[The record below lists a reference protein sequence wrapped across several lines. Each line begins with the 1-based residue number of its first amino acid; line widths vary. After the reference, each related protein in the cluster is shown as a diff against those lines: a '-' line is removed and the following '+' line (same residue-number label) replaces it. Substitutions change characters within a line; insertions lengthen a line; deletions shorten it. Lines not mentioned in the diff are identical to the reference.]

1 MSRSP
6 VYFSLVLHFHQP
18 VGNFDHVF
26 ANAYDL
32 AYKPLLDHLW
42 DYPDIRVGL
51 HFSGCLLD
59 WLLEHRPAVHEQV
72 GRLVRRGQVEI
83 LAGGYYEPVLPM
95 LRPEDAQGQ
104 VRMHIRAMEDLWSVT
119 PTGLWLTERV
129 WEPHLPSW
137 LAPLGL
143 RYSLVDDN
151 HLHRAGV
158 RCLLGTWL
166 TEDCGHP
173 LRLLVNLKPLRRLI
187 PWQPLDAVW
196 AMLGDLAALGRD
208 VGIAPLACLGDDA
221 ERFGLWPRTHEHCW
235 EQGYMRRFFDGLL
248 ERRDWIKTV
257 TPTEYMER
265 HADQGRVYLPTA
277 SYLEMMDWAMPT
289 QEAATLGTYRRAC
302 ETQDISRFLSGGF
315 WRNFLVKYPEV
326 NWLQKRGQDLS
337 RALDGLA
344 VERGGD
350 AAVESG
356 RKRVWASQC
365 NCAYWHGVF
374 GGVYLTHLRQTNAAN
389 LLAAQEESGLWP
401 SPHWSVRDVDVDG
414 REELHARFGP
424 WQLFLSP
431 ANGAAAKE
439 LDYLPK
445 RLNLA
450 TAFARHPEPY
460 HQALREAAEKGEVIT
475 PNHPQWKEFF
485 HIHSAEVRAKEP
497 GLERFLDYDRFDHM
511 PFADYLLPDETS
523 LDDLTHGRFQPL
535 ASSWQTAMTWE
546 VRELKEGMEAAFAGR
561 MAFTEKS
568 SEESSEKFFGVPSEK
583 PLGKPSRWLDV
594 EKSFRLFTDRVEV
607 DYRITACGGD
617 VRNAIWVT
625 ELALGLTS
633 RCTGRSHGNGGE
645 EEEKDL
651 EQSWSFAALA
661 DVTFACPYSQGR
673 FLVEVS
679 PEATLRHVPL
689 WAVTKSESG
698 FERTPQGSAF
708 YFCRPLRL
716 LSGEQERFRLRLRFV
731 E

>member
-1 MSRSP
+1 MSKPP

-26 ANAYDL
+26 ADAYDL

-42 DYPDIRVGL
+42 AYPEIRVGL

-59 WLLEHRPAVHEQV
+59 WLLGHRPVVHDQV
-72 GRLVRRGQVEI
+72 ERLVKRGQVEI

-104 VRMHIRAMEDLWSVT
+104 VRMHMQAMQDLWSVT

-137 LAPLGL
+137 LNPLGI

-158 RCLLGTWL
+158 RCLAGTWL
-166 TEDCGHP
+166 TEDCGYP

-196 AMLGDLAALGRD
+196 TLLNDLAELGRD
-208 VGIAPLACLGDDA
+208 MGVAPLACLGDDA

-248 ERRDWIKTV
+248 ERKDWIKTV
-257 TPTEYMER
+257 TPAEYMDR
-265 HADQGRVYLPTA
+265 HVDQGRVYLPTA
-277 SYLEMMDWAMPT
+277 SYLEMMDWAMPS

-337 RALDGLA
+337 RALDQLQGETGVA
-344 VERGGD
+344 E
-350 AAVESG
+350 G

-374 GGVYLTHLRQTNAAN
+374 GGVYLTHLRQANAAN

-401 SPHWSVRDVDVDG
+401 SPSWSVRDVDVDG
-414 REELHARFGP
+414 RAELHARFGP

-431 ANGAAAKE
+431 QNGAAAKE
-439 LDYLPK
+439 LDFLPK

-450 TAFARHPEPY
+450 TAFSRHPEPY
-460 HQALREAAEKGEVIT
+460 HQALRDAAAKGEVIT
-475 PNHPQWKEFF
+475 PDHPQWKEFF

-497 GLERFLDYDRFDHM
+497 GLETFLDYDRFDHM
-511 PFADYLLPDETS
+511 PFTDYLLPARTS
-523 LDDLTHGRFQPL
+523 LEDLTHGIFQPV
-535 ASSWQTAMTWE
+535 ASSWGTSMDWTVRDEADGLHLRFQGGMTVSGVME
-546 VRELKEGMEAAFAGR
+546 TFVAELM
-561 MAFTEKS
+561 
-568 SEESSEKFFGVPSEK
+568 
-583 PLGKPSRWLDV
+583 V
-594 EKSFRLFTDRVEV
+594 EKTFHLYADRLEL
-607 DYRITACGGD
+607 DYRLTLPSTENEAVGGD
-617 VRNAIWVT
+617 ELIWAT

-633 RCTGRSHGNGGE
+633 QCTGRSSRNGGTPAE
-645 EEEKDL
+645 QDL
-651 EQSWSFAALA
+651 ERSWSFADLA
-661 DVTFACPYSQGR
+661 DVSFSCPYSQGR
-673 FLVEVS
+673 FLVEVH

-716 LSGEQERFRLRLRFV
+716 APGGEERFRLTLRFGG
-731 E
+731 